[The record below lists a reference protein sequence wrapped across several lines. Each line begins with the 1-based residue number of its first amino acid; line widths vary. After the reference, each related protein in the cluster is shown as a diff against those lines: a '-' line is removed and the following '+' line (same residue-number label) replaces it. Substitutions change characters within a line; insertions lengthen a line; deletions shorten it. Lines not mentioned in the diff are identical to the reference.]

1 MAQDRRSPHRSP
13 GSGGQRHGFRSADER
28 SRGGGRQ
35 DHDGPRPRRGAG
47 SFGRDSRGARDSWD
61 RGSRDFRDPRP
72 TRGRDERP
80 AGRSYRDDGRY
91 QRSYRN
97 DDRDQRSYRDNDRY
111 QRSYRD
117 DERPQSRSYRDD
129 GRGRSRSYR
138 DNDRDQRS
146 YRDDGRDQR
155 SYRDDDRR
163 GASGREGYRP
173 RGRQERE
180 GRTDARS
187 GPYGRR
193 QTGRDSRPPQRNRVP
208 EPPLP
213 ADVTADQLEASAR
226 RELRALGRQNAE
238 RVARHL
244 VMVQRLLDTDP
255 EAAYQ
260 HARYAASHAGRVAVV
275 REATAIAAYLS
286 DHHADAIREIRAAR
300 RLSGID
306 LHHAIEAD
314 CERALGRYH
323 QALKAAAAADPDQ
336 LDDVEEG
343 EIAMVV
349 SSIRHEMGQSDLGLI
364 VIEDAIRLFRGDR
377 KTLQRMHAVRAD
389 RLEELG
395 RGQEAESIR
404 ERLGLTRPEPAQD
417 VEVYDIQEESEEEA
431 RAAQEGKEGATRDND
446 PGEDQDVDGGEHLD
460 QEDRGRAR
468 GGDERWQA

>member
-117 DERPQSRSYRDD
+117 DD
-129 GRGRSRSYR
+129 RGRSRSYR

-146 YRDDGRDQR
+146 YRDD
-155 SYRDDDRR
+155 DRR
-163 GASGREGYRP
+163 GASGREGYSP

-314 CERALGRYH
+314 CERALGRYR
-323 QALKAAAAADPDQ
+323 QALKAAAAADPEQ

-431 RAAQEGKEGATRDND
+431 RAAQEGEEGATRDDD

-460 QEDRGRAR
+460 QEGQDRAR
-468 GGDERWQA
+468 GGDEGRQA

>member
-117 DERPQSRSYRDD
+117 DD
-129 GRGRSRSYR
+129 RGRSRSYR
-138 DNDRDQRS
+138 DND
-146 YRDDGRDQR
+146 RDQR

-187 GPYGRR
+187 GSYGRR

-314 CERALGRYH
+314 CERALGRYR
-323 QALKAAAAADPDQ
+323 QALKAAAAADPEQ

-431 RAAQEGKEGATRDND
+431 RAAQEGEEGATRDDD

-460 QEDRGRAR
+460 QEGQDRAR
-468 GGDERWQA
+468 GGDEGRQA

>member
-35 DHDGPRPRRGAG
+35 DHDGPRSRRGAG

-80 AGRSYRDDGRY
+80 AGRSYRDDGR
-91 QRSYRN
+91 
-97 DDRDQRSYRDNDRY
+97 DQH
-111 QRSYRD
+111 
-117 DERPQSRSYRDD
+117 
-129 GRGRSRSYR
+129 SYR

-146 YRDDGRDQR
+146 YRYDDRPRSRSYRDNDRDQR

-163 GASGREGYRP
+163 GASGREGYSP

-314 CERALGRYH
+314 CERALGRYR
-323 QALKAAAAADPDQ
+323 QALKAAAAADPEQ

-431 RAAQEGKEGATRDND
+431 RAAQEGEEGATRDDD

-460 QEDRGRAR
+460 QEGQDRAR
-468 GGDERWQA
+468 GGDEGRQA

>member
-13 GSGGQRHGFRSADER
+13 GSGGQRHGFRPADER

-80 AGRSYRDDGRY
+80 AGRSYRDDGR
-91 QRSYRN
+91 
-97 DDRDQRSYRDNDRY
+97 DQRSYRDNDRD
-111 QRSYRD
+111 QRSYRYD
-117 DERPQSRSYRDD
+117 DRP
-129 GRGRSRSYR
+129 RSRSYR

-146 YRDDGRDQR
+146 YRDDDRDQR

-431 RAAQEGKEGATRDND
+431 RAAQEGKEGATWDND

>member
-80 AGRSYRDDGRY
+80 AGRSYRDDGRD

-129 GRGRSRSYR
+129 
-138 DNDRDQRS
+138 
-146 YRDDGRDQR
+146 
-155 SYRDDDRR
+155 DRR
-163 GASGREGYRP
+163 GASGREGYSP

-314 CERALGRYH
+314 CERALGRYR
-323 QALKAAAAADPDQ
+323 QALKAAAAADPEQ

-431 RAAQEGKEGATRDND
+431 RAAQEGEEGATRDDD

-460 QEDRGRAR
+460 QEGQDRAR
-468 GGDERWQA
+468 GGDEGRQA

>member
-80 AGRSYRDDGRY
+80 AG
-91 QRSYRN
+91 
-97 DDRDQRSYRDNDRY
+97 
-111 QRSYRD
+111 
-117 DERPQSRSYRDD
+117 
-129 GRGRSRSYR
+129 
-138 DNDRDQRS
+138 RS

-431 RAAQEGKEGATRDND
+431 RAAQEGEEGATRDND

-460 QEDRGRAR
+460 QEGRGRAR
-468 GGDERWQA
+468 GGGEGWQA

>member
-80 AGRSYRDDGRY
+80 AGRSYRDDGR
-91 QRSYRN
+91 
-97 DDRDQRSYRDNDRY
+97 DQH
-111 QRSYRD
+111 
-117 DERPQSRSYRDD
+117 
-129 GRGRSRSYR
+129 SYR

-146 YRDDGRDQR
+146 YRYDDRPRSRSYRDNDRDQR

-323 QALKAAAAADPDQ
+323 QALEAAAAADPDQ

>member
-35 DHDGPRPRRGAG
+35 DHDGPRSRRGAG

-80 AGRSYRDDGRY
+80 AGRSYRDDGRD
-91 QRSYRN
+91 QHSYRDN
-97 DDRDQRSYRDNDRY
+97 DRDQRSYRYDDR
-111 QRSYRD
+111 
-117 DERPQSRSYRDD
+117 P
-129 GRGRSRSYR
+129 RSRSYR

-404 ERLGLTRPEPAQD
+404 ERLGLTRPEPAPD

-431 RAAQEGKEGATRDND
+431 RAAQEGEEGATRDDD

-468 GGDERWQA
+468 GGDEGRQA

>member
-35 DHDGPRPRRGAG
+35 DHDGPRSRRGAG

-80 AGRSYRDDGRY
+80 AGRSYRDDGRD
-91 QRSYRN
+91 QHSYRDN
-97 DDRDQRSYRDNDRY
+97 DRDQRSYRYDDR
-111 QRSYRD
+111 
-117 DERPQSRSYRDD
+117 P
-129 GRGRSRSYR
+129 RSRSYR

-286 DHHADAIREIRAAR
+286 DHHADALREIRAAR

-306 LHHAIEAD
+306 LHHAIAAD

-404 ERLGLTRPEPAQD
+404 ERLGLTRPEPAPD

-431 RAAQEGKEGATRDND
+431 RAAQEGEEGATRDDD

-468 GGDERWQA
+468 GGDEGRQA

>member
-80 AGRSYRDDGRY
+80 AGRSYRDDGR
-91 QRSYRN
+91 
-97 DDRDQRSYRDNDRY
+97 DQRSYRDND
-111 QRSYRD
+111 
-117 DERPQSRSYRDD
+117 
-129 GRGRSRSYR
+129 
-138 DNDRDQRS
+138 
-146 YRDDGRDQR
+146 RDQR

-468 GGDERWQA
+468 GGGEGWQA

>member
-35 DHDGPRPRRGAG
+35 DHDGPRSRRGAG

-80 AGRSYRDDGRY
+80 AGRSYRDDGR
-91 QRSYRN
+91 
-97 DDRDQRSYRDNDRY
+97 DQH
-111 QRSYRD
+111 
-117 DERPQSRSYRDD
+117 
-129 GRGRSRSYR
+129 SYR

-146 YRDDGRDQR
+146 YRYDDRPRSRSYRDNDRDQR

-431 RAAQEGKEGATRDND
+431 RAAQEGEEGATRDND

-460 QEDRGRAR
+460 QEGRGRAR
-468 GGDERWQA
+468 GGGEGWQA

>member
-1 MAQDRRSPHRSP
+1 
-13 GSGGQRHGFRSADER
+13 
-28 SRGGGRQ
+28 
-35 DHDGPRPRRGAG
+35 
-47 SFGRDSRGARDSWD
+47 
-61 RGSRDFRDPRP
+61 
-72 TRGRDERP
+72 
-80 AGRSYRDDGRY
+80 
-91 QRSYRN
+91 
-97 DDRDQRSYRDNDRY
+97 
-111 QRSYRD
+111 
-117 DERPQSRSYRDD
+117 
-129 GRGRSRSYR
+129 
-138 DNDRDQRS
+138 
-146 YRDDGRDQR
+146 
-155 SYRDDDRR
+155 
-163 GASGREGYRP
+163 
-173 RGRQERE
+173 
-180 GRTDARS
+180 
-187 GPYGRR
+187 
-193 QTGRDSRPPQRNRVP
+193 
-208 EPPLP
+208 
-213 ADVTADQLEASAR
+213 
-226 RELRALGRQNAE
+226 
-238 RVARHL
+238 
-244 VMVQRLLDTDP
+244 MVQRLLDTDP

-431 RAAQEGKEGATRDND
+431 RAAQEGKEGATRGND

-468 GGDERWQA
+468 GGDEGWQA

>member
-80 AGRSYRDDGRY
+80 AGRSYRDDGR
-91 QRSYRN
+91 
-97 DDRDQRSYRDNDRY
+97 DQRSYRDNDRD
-111 QRSYRD
+111 QRSYRYD
-117 DERPQSRSYRDD
+117 DRP
-129 GRGRSRSYR
+129 RSRSYR

-431 RAAQEGKEGATRDND
+431 RAAQEGEEGATRDND

-468 GGDERWQA
+468 GGGEGWQA

>member
-80 AGRSYRDDGRY
+80 AGRSYRDDGRD
-91 QRSYRN
+91 QHSYRDN
-97 DDRDQRSYRDNDRY
+97 DRDQRSYRYDDR
-111 QRSYRD
+111 
-117 DERPQSRSYRDD
+117 P
-129 GRGRSRSYR
+129 RSRSYR

-314 CERALGRYH
+314 CERALGRYR

-431 RAAQEGKEGATRDND
+431 RAAQEGKEGATWDND

>member
-35 DHDGPRPRRGAG
+35 DHDGPRSRRGAG

-80 AGRSYRDDGRY
+80 AGRSYRNDG
-91 QRSYRN
+91 
-97 DDRDQRSYRDNDRY
+97 RDQRSYRDNDRD
-111 QRSYRD
+111 QRSYRYD
-117 DERPQSRSYRDD
+117 DRP
-129 GRGRSRSYR
+129 RSRSYR

-431 RAAQEGKEGATRDND
+431 RAAQEGEEGATRDND

-460 QEDRGRAR
+460 QEGRGRAR
-468 GGDERWQA
+468 GGGEGWQA

>member
-1 MAQDRRSPHRSP
+1 
-13 GSGGQRHGFRSADER
+13 
-28 SRGGGRQ
+28 
-35 DHDGPRPRRGAG
+35 
-47 SFGRDSRGARDSWD
+47 
-61 RGSRDFRDPRP
+61 
-72 TRGRDERP
+72 
-80 AGRSYRDDGRY
+80 
-91 QRSYRN
+91 
-97 DDRDQRSYRDNDRY
+97 
-111 QRSYRD
+111 
-117 DERPQSRSYRDD
+117 
-129 GRGRSRSYR
+129 
-138 DNDRDQRS
+138 
-146 YRDDGRDQR
+146 
-155 SYRDDDRR
+155 
-163 GASGREGYRP
+163 
-173 RGRQERE
+173 
-180 GRTDARS
+180 
-187 GPYGRR
+187 
-193 QTGRDSRPPQRNRVP
+193 
-208 EPPLP
+208 
-213 ADVTADQLEASAR
+213 
-226 RELRALGRQNAE
+226 
-238 RVARHL
+238 
-244 VMVQRLLDTDP
+244 MVQRLLDTDP

-314 CERALGRYH
+314 CERALGRYR
-323 QALKAAAAADPDQ
+323 QALKAAAAADPEQ

-404 ERLGLTRPEPAQD
+404 ERLGLTRPEPAPD

-431 RAAQEGKEGATRDND
+431 RAAQEGEEGATRDDD

-460 QEDRGRAR
+460 QEGQDRAR
-468 GGDERWQA
+468 GGDEGRQV

>member
-80 AGRSYRDDGRY
+80 ADRSYRDDGRY

-129 GRGRSRSYR
+129 GR
-138 DNDRDQRS
+138 DR
-146 YRDDGRDQR
+146 R

-187 GPYGRR
+187 GHYGRR

-314 CERALGRYH
+314 CERALGRYR

-431 RAAQEGKEGATRDND
+431 RAAQEGEEGATRDDD

-460 QEDRGRAR
+460 QEGRGRAR
-468 GGDERWQA
+468 GGGEGRQA

>member
-80 AGRSYRDDGRY
+80 AGRSYRDDGRD
-91 QRSYRN
+91 QHSYRDN
-97 DDRDQRSYRDNDRY
+97 DRDQRSYRYDDR
-111 QRSYRD
+111 
-117 DERPQSRSYRDD
+117 P
-129 GRGRSRSYR
+129 RSRSYR

-431 RAAQEGKEGATRDND
+431 RAAQEGEEGATRDND

-460 QEDRGRAR
+460 QEGRDRAR
-468 GGDERWQA
+468 GGDEGWQA

>member
-35 DHDGPRPRRGAG
+35 DHDGPRSRRGAG

-80 AGRSYRDDGRY
+80 AGRSYRDDGRD
-91 QRSYRN
+91 QHSYRDN
-97 DDRDQRSYRDNDRY
+97 DRDQRSYRYDDR
-111 QRSYRD
+111 
-117 DERPQSRSYRDD
+117 P
-129 GRGRSRSYR
+129 RSRSYR

-431 RAAQEGKEGATRDND
+431 RAAQEGEESATRDND

-460 QEDRGRAR
+460 QEGRGRAR
-468 GGDERWQA
+468 GGGEGWQA

>member
-80 AGRSYRDDGRY
+80 AG
-91 QRSYRN
+91 
-97 DDRDQRSYRDNDRY
+97 
-111 QRSYRD
+111 
-117 DERPQSRSYRDD
+117 
-129 GRGRSRSYR
+129 
-138 DNDRDQRS
+138 RS

-323 QALKAAAAADPDQ
+323 QALKAAAAADSDQ

-404 ERLGLTRPEPAQD
+404 ERLGLTRPEPAPD

-431 RAAQEGKEGATRDND
+431 RAAQEGEESATRDDD

-460 QEDRGRAR
+460 QEDRDRAR
-468 GGDERWQA
+468 GGDEGRQA

>member
-1 MAQDRRSPHRSP
+1 
-13 GSGGQRHGFRSADER
+13 
-28 SRGGGRQ
+28 
-35 DHDGPRPRRGAG
+35 
-47 SFGRDSRGARDSWD
+47 
-61 RGSRDFRDPRP
+61 
-72 TRGRDERP
+72 
-80 AGRSYRDDGRY
+80 
-91 QRSYRN
+91 
-97 DDRDQRSYRDNDRY
+97 
-111 QRSYRD
+111 
-117 DERPQSRSYRDD
+117 
-129 GRGRSRSYR
+129 
-138 DNDRDQRS
+138 
-146 YRDDGRDQR
+146 
-155 SYRDDDRR
+155 
-163 GASGREGYRP
+163 
-173 RGRQERE
+173 
-180 GRTDARS
+180 
-187 GPYGRR
+187 
-193 QTGRDSRPPQRNRVP
+193 
-208 EPPLP
+208 
-213 ADVTADQLEASAR
+213 
-226 RELRALGRQNAE
+226 
-238 RVARHL
+238 
-244 VMVQRLLDTDP
+244 MVQRLLDTDP

-431 RAAQEGKEGATRDND
+431 RAAQEGEESATRDND

-460 QEDRGRAR
+460 QEGRGRAR
-468 GGDERWQA
+468 GGGEGWQA

>member
-80 AGRSYRDDGRY
+80 AG
-91 QRSYRN
+91 
-97 DDRDQRSYRDNDRY
+97 
-111 QRSYRD
+111 
-117 DERPQSRSYRDD
+117 
-129 GRGRSRSYR
+129 
-138 DNDRDQRS
+138 RS

-431 RAAQEGKEGATRDND
+431 RAAQEGEEGATRDND
-446 PGEDQDVDGGEHLD
+446 PGEDQDVDGGGDLD
-460 QEDRGRAR
+460 QEGRGRAR
-468 GGDERWQA
+468 GGGEGWQA

>member
-35 DHDGPRPRRGAG
+35 DHDGPRSRRGAG

-80 AGRSYRDDGRY
+80 AGRSYRDDGR
-91 QRSYRN
+91 
-97 DDRDQRSYRDNDRY
+97 DQH
-111 QRSYRD
+111 
-117 DERPQSRSYRDD
+117 
-129 GRGRSRSYR
+129 SYR

-146 YRDDGRDQR
+146 YRYDDRPRSRSYRDNDRDQR

-468 GGDERWQA
+468 GGDEGWQA

>member
-80 AGRSYRDDGRY
+80 AGRSYRDDGR
-91 QRSYRN
+91 
-97 DDRDQRSYRDNDRY
+97 DQRSYRDNDRD
-111 QRSYRD
+111 QRSYRYD
-117 DERPQSRSYRDD
+117 DRP
-129 GRGRSRSYR
+129 RSRSYR

-431 RAAQEGKEGATRDND
+431 RAAQEGEEGATRDND

-460 QEDRGRAR
+460 QEGRGRAR
-468 GGDERWQA
+468 GGGEGWQA

>member
-35 DHDGPRPRRGAG
+35 DHDGLRPRRGAG

-80 AGRSYRDDGRY
+80 AGRSYRDDGR
-91 QRSYRN
+91 
-97 DDRDQRSYRDNDRY
+97 DQRSYRDNDRD
-111 QRSYRD
+111 QRSYRYD
-117 DERPQSRSYRDD
+117 DRP
-129 GRGRSRSYR
+129 RSRSYR

-404 ERLGLTRPEPAQD
+404 ERLGLTRPEPAPD

-431 RAAQEGKEGATRDND
+431 RAAQEGEEGATRDND
-446 PGEDQDVDGGEHLD
+446 PGEDQDGGGEHLD
-460 QEDRGRAR
+460 QEGQDRAR
-468 GGDERWQA
+468 GGDEGRQV

>member
-80 AGRSYRDDGRY
+80 AGRSYRDDGR
-91 QRSYRN
+91 
-97 DDRDQRSYRDNDRY
+97 DQ
-111 QRSYRD
+111 
-117 DERPQSRSYRDD
+117 
-129 GRGRSRSYR
+129 RSYR

-146 YRDDGRDQR
+146 YRYDDRPRSRSYRDNDRDQR

>member
-35 DHDGPRPRRGAG
+35 DHDGPRSRRGAG

-80 AGRSYRDDGRY
+80 AGRSYRDDGR
-91 QRSYRN
+91 
-97 DDRDQRSYRDNDRY
+97 DQH
-111 QRSYRD
+111 
-117 DERPQSRSYRDD
+117 
-129 GRGRSRSYR
+129 SYR

-431 RAAQEGKEGATRDND
+431 RAAQEGEEGATRDND

-460 QEDRGRAR
+460 QEGRGRAR
-468 GGDERWQA
+468 GGGEGWQA

>member
-80 AGRSYRDDGRY
+80 AGRSYRDDGRD
-91 QRSYRN
+91 QHSYRDN
-97 DDRDQRSYRDNDRY
+97 DRDQRSYRYDDR
-111 QRSYRD
+111 
-117 DERPQSRSYRDD
+117 P
-129 GRGRSRSYR
+129 RSRSYR

-193 QTGRDSRPPQRNRVP
+193 HSRPPQRNRVP

-404 ERLGLTRPEPAQD
+404 ERLGLTRPEPAPD

-431 RAAQEGKEGATRDND
+431 RAAQEGEEGATRDND

-460 QEDRGRAR
+460 QEDRDRAR
-468 GGDERWQA
+468 GGDEGWQA

>member
-1 MAQDRRSPHRSP
+1 MTGVQTCALPIS
-13 GSGGQRHGFRSADER
+13 
-28 SRGGGRQ
+28 
-35 DHDGPRPRRGAG
+35 
-47 SFGRDSRGARDSWD
+47 
-61 RGSRDFRDPRP
+61 
-72 TRGRDERP
+72 
-80 AGRSYRDDGRY
+80 
-91 QRSYRN
+91 
-97 DDRDQRSYRDNDRY
+97 
-111 QRSYRD
+111 
-117 DERPQSRSYRDD
+117 
-129 GRGRSRSYR
+129 
-138 DNDRDQRS
+138 
-146 YRDDGRDQR
+146 
-155 SYRDDDRR
+155 
-163 GASGREGYRP
+163 
-173 RGRQERE
+173 
-180 GRTDARS
+180 
-187 GPYGRR
+187 YGRR

-404 ERLGLTRPEPAQD
+404 ERLGLTRPEPAPD

-431 RAAQEGKEGATRDND
+431 RAAQEGEEGATRDND
-446 PGEDQDVDGGEHLD
+446 PGEDQDGGGEHLD
-460 QEDRGRAR
+460 QEGQDRAR
-468 GGDERWQA
+468 GGDEGRQV

>member
-72 TRGRDERP
+72 TRGRDERS
-80 AGRSYRDDGRY
+80 AGRSYRDDG
-91 QRSYRN
+91 
-97 DDRDQRSYRDNDRY
+97 RDQRSYRDNDRD
-111 QRSYRD
+111 QRSYRYD
-117 DERPQSRSYRDD
+117 DRP
-129 GRGRSRSYR
+129 RSRSYR

>member
-35 DHDGPRPRRGAG
+35 DHDGPRSRRGAG

-80 AGRSYRDDGRY
+80 AGRSYRDDGRD
-91 QRSYRN
+91 QHSYRDN
-97 DDRDQRSYRDNDRY
+97 DRDQRSYRYDDR
-111 QRSYRD
+111 
-117 DERPQSRSYRDD
+117 P
-129 GRGRSRSYR
+129 RSRSYR

-431 RAAQEGKEGATRDND
+431 RAAQEGEEGATRDND

-460 QEDRGRAR
+460 QEGRGRAR
-468 GGDERWQA
+468 GGDEGRQA

>member
-80 AGRSYRDDGRY
+80 AGRSYRDDGRD
-91 QRSYRN
+91 QHSYRDN
-97 DDRDQRSYRDNDRY
+97 DRDQRSYRYDDR
-111 QRSYRD
+111 
-117 DERPQSRSYRDD
+117 P
-129 GRGRSRSYR
+129 RSRSYR

-431 RAAQEGKEGATRDND
+431 RAAQEGEEGATRDND

-468 GGDERWQA
+468 GGGEGWQA

>member
-80 AGRSYRDDGRY
+80 AGRSYRDDGRD
-91 QRSYRN
+91 QHSYRDN
-97 DDRDQRSYRDNDRY
+97 DRDQRSYRYDDR
-111 QRSYRD
+111 
-117 DERPQSRSYRDD
+117 P
-129 GRGRSRSYR
+129 RSRSYR

-275 REATAIAAYLS
+275 REATAITAYLS

-431 RAAQEGKEGATRDND
+431 RAAQEGEEGATRDND
-446 PGEDQDVDGGEHLD
+446 PGEDQDIDGGEHLD
-460 QEDRGRAR
+460 QEDRDRAR
-468 GGDERWQA
+468 GGDEGWQA

>member
-47 SFGRDSRGARDSWD
+47 SFGRDSRGARD
-61 RGSRDFRDPRP
+61 FRDPRP

-80 AGRSYRDDGRY
+80 AGRSYRDDDRY

-129 GRGRSRSYR
+129 GRDRRSYRDDDRGRSRSYR
-138 DNDRDQRS
+138 DND
-146 YRDDGRDQR
+146 RDQR

-187 GPYGRR
+187 GSYGRR

-314 CERALGRYH
+314 CERALGRYR

-404 ERLGLTRPEPAQD
+404 ERLGLTRPEPAPD

-431 RAAQEGKEGATRDND
+431 RAAQEGEEGATRDND
-446 PGEDQDVDGGEHLD
+446 PGEDQDGGGEHLD
-460 QEDRGRAR
+460 QEGQDRAR
-468 GGDERWQA
+468 GGDEGRQV

>member
-80 AGRSYRDDGRY
+80 AGRSYRDDGRD
-91 QRSYRN
+91 QHSYRDN
-97 DDRDQRSYRDNDRY
+97 DRDQRSYRYDDR
-111 QRSYRD
+111 
-117 DERPQSRSYRDD
+117 P
-129 GRGRSRSYR
+129 RSRSYR

-146 YRDDGRDQR
+146 YRDDDRDQR

-431 RAAQEGKEGATRDND
+431 RAAQEGKEGATWDND

>member
-47 SFGRDSRGARDSWD
+47 SFGRDSRRARDSWD

-80 AGRSYRDDGRY
+80 AGRSYRDDGR
-91 QRSYRN
+91 
-97 DDRDQRSYRDNDRY
+97 DQRSYRDNDRD
-111 QRSYRD
+111 QRSYRYD
-117 DERPQSRSYRDD
+117 DRP
-129 GRGRSRSYR
+129 RSRSYR

-146 YRDDGRDQR
+146 YRDDDRDQR

-404 ERLGLTRPEPAQD
+404 ERLGLTRPESAQD

-431 RAAQEGKEGATRDND
+431 RAAQEGEEGATRDND

-460 QEDRGRAR
+460 QEGRGRAR
-468 GGDERWQA
+468 GGGEGWQA

>member
-80 AGRSYRDDGRY
+80 AG
-91 QRSYRN
+91 
-97 DDRDQRSYRDNDRY
+97 
-111 QRSYRD
+111 
-117 DERPQSRSYRDD
+117 
-129 GRGRSRSYR
+129 
-138 DNDRDQRS
+138 RS

-431 RAAQEGKEGATRDND
+431 RAAQEGEEGATQDND
-446 PGEDQDVDGGEHLD
+446 PGEDQDIDGGEHLD
-460 QEDRGRAR
+460 QEDRDRAR
-468 GGDERWQA
+468 GGDEGWQA

>member
-80 AGRSYRDDGRY
+80 AGRSYRHDG
-91 QRSYRN
+91 
-97 DDRDQRSYRDNDRY
+97 RDQRSYRDSDRD

-117 DERPQSRSYRDD
+117 DERPQS
-129 GRGRSRSYR
+129 
-138 DNDRDQRS
+138 RS

-314 CERALGRYH
+314 CERALGRYR

-460 QEDRGRAR
+460 QEGQDRAR
-468 GGDERWQA
+468 GGDEGRQA

>member
-35 DHDGPRPRRGAG
+35 DHDGPRSRRGAG

-80 AGRSYRDDGRY
+80 AGRSYRDDGRD
-91 QRSYRN
+91 QHSYRDN
-97 DDRDQRSYRDNDRY
+97 DRDQRSYRYDDR
-111 QRSYRD
+111 
-117 DERPQSRSYRDD
+117 P
-129 GRGRSRSYR
+129 RSRSYR

-431 RAAQEGKEGATRDND
+431 RAAQEGEEGATRDND

-460 QEDRGRAR
+460 QEGRGRAR
-468 GGDERWQA
+468 GGGEGWQA